1 MDTLYVIIIYIPP
14 VCRDINKFNW
24 NTHLQIK
31 DFNDLQFA
39 VSLESKK
46 SYLITLVLNHLNC
59 YFL

>member
-39 VSLESKK
+39 VS
-46 SYLITLVLNHLNC
+46 
-59 YFL
+59 